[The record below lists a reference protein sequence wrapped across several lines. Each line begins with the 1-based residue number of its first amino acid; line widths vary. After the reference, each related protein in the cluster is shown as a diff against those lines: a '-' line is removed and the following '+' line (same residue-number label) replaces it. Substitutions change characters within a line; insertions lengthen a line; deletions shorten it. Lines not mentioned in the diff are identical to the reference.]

1 MKSVLGLFS
10 KIAKGNQGE
19 TLVLESITKLLRNND
34 TKETN
39 FFIIPKVQIEDGTT
53 SREIDIVLLHPL
65 FGLFIIEVKNWD
77 KLIITDEN
85 NPFEQA
91 KEYKNLLLTKI
102 KDELGKIAINVE
114 FRVIFPKL
122 TYDDAKEFFLENKN
136 LSAYKQHSF
145 FKEDLETKENFKRF
159 FSSLSPIL
167 PNKKEFLTVASL
179 LVNKEKLKKNEDK
192 IIPIISNDEILYFDH
207 KQLSV
212 LNGYTDG
219 FRIIRGVAGTGK
231 TIILSHFINNK
242 VNNGEVEKFLILCFN
257 KRLVENINTIF
268 ENNIHKSS
276 INIHS
281 LFAFLNL
288 IKFDFEKCRINND
301 TSFEEKYR
309 IFETDIALEEF
320 SFKFSEYLKIN
331 PIDYFICDETQD
343 MPAGFMRIIYEKI
356 KDCIF
361 FIDEAQKFYS
371 YSMNDISNIFHH
383 EKFEKLSMQGRVKNL
398 KNVYRT
404 PSNIAKCAFEILSND
419 DKLNQ
424 YYKKSYYLKDSF
436 LNDINFVLEDGKIY
450 LDNWNDLENLK
461 DLLQKQINETIV
473 LTPFKRQIEIIE
485 KLIKSINKEDLIKV
499 MTIQSVKGLESKNIL
514 IMNFDSYLEKCVDAE
529 KDIFYRKIYVILT
542 RAQNELYIS
551 IDTNNLADLQS
562 KKIVEIINK
571 YKTPSNQITIKVQED
586 RLKIANLSK
595 IVSNNK
601 DEVKKT
607 AEIVVLG
614 AELFAVIAGL
624 FS

>member
-1 MKSVLGLFS
+1 
-10 KIAKGNQGE
+10 
-19 TLVLESITKLLRNND
+19 
-34 TKETN
+34 
-39 FFIIPKVQIEDGTT
+39 
-53 SREIDIVLLHPL
+53 
-65 FGLFIIEVKNWD
+65 
-77 KLIITDEN
+77 
-85 NPFEQA
+85 
-91 KEYKNLLLTKI
+91 
-102 KDELGKIAINVE
+102 
-114 FRVIFPKL
+114 
-122 TYDDAKEFFLENKN
+122 
-136 LSAYKQHSF
+136 
-145 FKEDLETKENFKRF
+145 
-159 FSSLSPIL
+159 
-167 PNKKEFLTVASL
+167 
-179 LVNKEKLKKNEDK
+179 
-192 IIPIISNDEILYFDH
+192 
-207 KQLSV
+207 
-212 LNGYTDG
+212 
-219 FRIIRGVAGTGK
+219 
-231 TIILSHFINNK
+231 
-242 VNNGEVEKFLILCFN
+242 
-257 KRLVENINTIF
+257 
-268 ENNIHKSS
+268 
-276 INIHS
+276 
-281 LFAFLNL
+281 
-288 IKFDFEKCRINND
+288 
-301 TSFEEKYR
+301 
-309 IFETDIALEEF
+309 
-320 SFKFSEYLKIN
+320 
-331 PIDYFICDETQD
+331 
-343 MPAGFMRIIYEKI
+343 MPAGFMRIICEKI

-473 LTPFKRQIEIIE
+473 LTPFNRQVEIIE

-551 IDTNNLADLQS
+551 IDTNNLDDLQS

>member
-1 MKSVLGLFS
+1 LLPPT
-10 KIAKGNQGE
+10 KGNNTGE
-19 TLVLESITKLLRNND
+19 VFPQYLESAIHIKSL
-34 TKETN
+34 
-39 FFIIPKVQIEDGTT
+39 
-53 SREIDIVLLHPL
+53 
-65 FGLFIIEVKNWD
+65 
-77 KLIITDEN
+77 
-85 NPFEQA
+85 PF
-91 KEYKNLLLTKI
+91 
-102 KDELGKIAINVE
+102 
-114 FRVIFPKL
+114 
-122 TYDDAKEFFLENKN
+122 
-136 LSAYKQHSF
+136 
-145 FKEDLETKENFKRF
+145 FKRF
-159 FSSLSPIL
+159 FSSLTPTL
-167 PNKKEFLTVASL
+167 PNKKEFLKIASL
-179 LVNKEKLKKNEDK
+179 LIDKEKIKNSEDK

-268 ENNIHKSS
+268 ENNIHKNS

-288 IKFDFEKCRINND
+288 IKFDFEKCKIKNE

-309 IFETDIALEEF
+309 IFETDVALEEF
-320 SFKFSEYLKIN
+320 SSKFSEYLKIN

-343 MPAGFMRIIYEKI
+343 MPAGFMRIIYEQI

-371 YSMNDISNIFHH
+371 YSMNDISNVFHH

-404 PSNIAKCAFEILSND
+404 PSNIAKCAFEVLSND

-436 LNDINFVLEDGKIY
+436 LNDINFVLEDGKIFV
-450 LDNWNDLENLK
+450 DNWNDLEDLK
-461 DLLQKQINETIV
+461 DIIQKQSNETIV
-473 LTPFKRQIEIIE
+473 LTPFKSQVETIEN
-485 KLIKSINKEDLIKV
+485 LIKSIDKQNLIKV
-499 MTIQSVKGLESKNIL
+499 MTIQSVKGLEAKNIL
-514 IMNFDSYLEKCVDAE
+514 IMNFDSYLSKCLEVE

-551 IDTNNLADLQS
+551 IDENKIKDDES
-562 KKIVEIINK
+562 KKIFDILNK
-571 YKTPSNQITIKVQED
+571 HKTPNSQITIKVEED
-586 RLKIANLSK
+586 KFKLANLSK
-595 IVSNNK
+595 IVSKK
-601 DEVKKT
+601 DELKKT
-607 AEIVVLG
+607 GEIVVLG
-614 AELFAVIAGL
+614 AELFSIIAGL
-624 FS
+624 FA

>member
-19 TLVLESITKLLRNND
+19 TLVLESITKLLRND
-34 TKETN
+34 DKKETN
-39 FFIIPKVQIEDGTT
+39 FFIIPKVQIEDGNT

-77 KLIITDEN
+77 KLLITKEN

-91 KEYKNLLLTKI
+91 KEYKNLLLSKI
-102 KDELGKIAINVE
+102 KDEFGKIAINVE

-268 ENNIHKSS
+268 ENNIHKNS

-288 IKFDFEKCRINND
+288 IKFDFEKCKIKNE

-309 IFETDIALEEF
+309 IFETDVALEEF
-320 SFKFSEYLKIN
+320 SSKFSEYLKIN

-343 MPAGFMRIIYEKI
+343 MPAGFMRIIYEQI

-371 YSMNDISNIFHH
+371 YSMNDISNVFHH

-404 PSNIAKCAFEILSND
+404 PSNIAKCAFEVLSND

-436 LNDINFVLEDGKIY
+436 LNDINFVLEDGKIFV
-450 LDNWNDLENLK
+450 DNWNDLEDLK
-461 DLLQKQINETIV
+461 DILQKQSNETIV
-473 LTPFKRQIEIIE
+473 LTPFKSQVETIEN
-485 KLIKSINKEDLIKV
+485 LIKSIDKQNLIKV
-499 MTIQSVKGLESKNIL
+499 MTIQSVKGLEAKNIL
-514 IMNFDSYLEKCVDAE
+514 IMNFDSYLSKCLEVE

-551 IDTNNLADLQS
+551 IDENKIKDDES
-562 KKIVEIINK
+562 KKIFYILNK
-571 YKTPSNQITIKVQED
+571 HKTPNSQITIKVEED
-586 RLKIANLSK
+586 KFKLANLSK
-595 IVSNNK
+595 IVSKK
-601 DEVKKT
+601 DELKKT
-607 AEIVVLG
+607 GEIVVLG
-614 AELFAVIAGL
+614 AELFSIIAGL
-624 FS
+624 FA

>member
-461 DLLQKQINETIV
+461 DLLHKQINETIV
-473 LTPFKRQIEIIE
+473 LTPFKRQVEIIE

>member
-19 TLVLESITKLLRNND
+19 TLVLESITKLLRND
-34 TKETN
+34 DKKETN
-39 FFIIPKVQIEDGTT
+39 FFIIPKVRIEDGNT

-77 KLIITDEN
+77 KLLITKEN

-91 KEYKNLLLTKI
+91 KEYKNLLLSKI
-102 KDELGKIAINVE
+102 KDEFGKIAINVE

-122 TYDDAKEFFLENKN
+122 TYEDAKEFFIENKH
-136 LSAYKQHSF
+136 LTTYKQHSF
-145 FKEDLETKENFKRF
+145 FKEDLQTKENFKRF
-159 FSSLSPIL
+159 FSSLTPTL
-167 PNKKEFLTVASL
+167 PNKKEFLKIASL
-179 LVNKEKLKKNEDK
+179 LIDKEKIKNSEDK

-268 ENNIHKSS
+268 ENNIHKNS

-288 IKFDFEKCRINND
+288 IKFDFEKCKIKNE

-309 IFETDIALEEF
+309 IFETDVALEEF
-320 SFKFSEYLKIN
+320 SSKFSEYLKIN

-343 MPAGFMRIIYEKI
+343 MPAGFMRIIYEQI

-371 YSMNDISNIFHH
+371 YSMNDISNVFHH

-404 PSNIAKCAFEILSND
+404 PSNIAKCAFEVLSND

-436 LNDINFVLEDGKIY
+436 LNDINFVLEDGKIFV
-450 LDNWNDLENLK
+450 DNWNDLEDLK
-461 DLLQKQINETIV
+461 DILQKQSNETIV
-473 LTPFKRQIEIIE
+473 LTPFKSQVETIEN
-485 KLIKSINKEDLIKV
+485 LIKSIDKQNLIKV
-499 MTIQSVKGLESKNIL
+499 MTIQSVKGLEAKNIL
-514 IMNFDSYLEKCVDAE
+514 IMNFDSYLSKCLEVE

-551 IDTNNLADLQS
+551 IDENKIKDDES
-562 KKIVEIINK
+562 KKIFDILNK
-571 YKTPSNQITIKVQED
+571 HKTPNSQITIKVEED
-586 RLKIANLSK
+586 KFKLANLSK
-595 IVSNNK
+595 IVSKK
-601 DEVKKT
+601 DELKKT
-607 AEIVVLG
+607 GEIVVLG
-614 AELFAVIAGL
+614 AELFSIIAGL
-624 FS
+624 FA

>member
-461 DLLQKQINETIV
+461 DLLHKQINETIV
-473 LTPFKRQIEIIE
+473 LTPFKRQVEIIE

-586 RLKIANLSK
+586 RLKLANLSK

-601 DEVKKT
+601 DEFKKT

>member
-461 DLLQKQINETIV
+461 DLLQKQINDTIV
-473 LTPFKRQIEIIE
+473 LTPFKRQVEIIE

>member
-34 TKETN
+34 NKESN
-39 FFIIPKVQIEDGTT
+39 FFIIPKVQIEDGNT

-77 KLIITDEN
+77 KLIITEEN

-91 KEYKNLLLTKI
+91 KEYKNLLLSKI
-102 KDELGKIAINVE
+102 KDEVGKAVINVE

-122 TYDDAKEFFLENKN
+122 TYKDAKEFFLENKH
-136 LSAYKQHSF
+136 LSAYKQQSF
-145 FKEDLETKENFKRF
+145 FNEDLQTKENFKRF
-159 FSSLSPIL
+159 FNSLSPIL
-167 PNKKEFLTVASL
+167 PNKKEFLKIASL
-179 LVNKEKLKKNEDK
+179 LIDKEKIRKSEDK

-231 TIILSHFINNK
+231 TIILSHFVNNK

-268 ENNIHKSS
+268 NSNPHKNS

-288 IKFDFEKCRINND
+288 IKFDYEKCKIKNE

-309 IFETDIALEEF
+309 IFETDVALEEF
-320 SFKFSEYLKIN
+320 SSKFKEYLKIN

-343 MPAGFMRIIYEKI
+343 MPAGFMRIIYEQI

-383 EKFEKLSMQGRVKNL
+383 KRFEKLSMQGRVKNL

-436 LNDINFVLEDGKIY
+436 LNDINFVLEDGKIFI
-450 LDNWNDLENLK
+450 DNWNDLENLK
-461 DLLQKQINETIV
+461 NILEKQIQETIV
-473 LTPFKRQIEIIE
+473 LTPFKSQIEIIE
-485 KLIKSINKEDLIKV
+485 SLIKSINKQDFIKV
-499 MTIQSVKGLESKNIL
+499 MTIQSVKGLEAKNVL
-514 IMNFDSYLEKCVDAE
+514 IMNFDSYLSKCIDAE
-529 KDIFYRKIYVILT
+529 KDIFYRKLYVILT
-542 RAQNELYIS
+542 RAQNEVYIS
-551 IDTNNLADLQS
+551 IDENKIKDEIS
-562 KKIVEIINK
+562 KKVFDILKK
-571 YKTPSNQITIKVQED
+571 YKTSNNQINIKIDEKKFKLV
-586 RLKIANLSK
+586 NLSK
-595 IVSNNK
+595 INTSK
-601 DEVKKT
+601 DEMKKT
-607 AEIVVLG
+607 GELVVLG
-614 AELFAVIAGL
+614 AELFSIIAGL
-624 FS
+624 FT

>member
-34 TKETN
+34 NKETN
-39 FFIIPKVQIEDGTT
+39 FFIIPKVQIEDGST
-53 SREIDIVLLHPL
+53 SREMDIVLLHPL

-77 KLIITDEN
+77 KLLITKEN

-91 KEYKNLLLTKI
+91 KEYKNLLLSKI
-102 KDELGKIAINVE
+102 KDEFGKIAINVE

-122 TYDDAKEFFLENKN
+122 TYDDAKEFFIENKH
-136 LSAYKQHSF
+136 LTAYKQHSF
-145 FKEDLETKENFKRF
+145 FKEDLQTKENFKRF
-159 FSSLSPIL
+159 FSSLSPTL
-167 PNKKEFLTVASL
+167 TNKKEFLKIASL
-179 LVNKEKLKKNEDK
+179 LIDKEKIKNSEDK

-268 ENNIHKSS
+268 ENNIHKTS

-288 IKFDFEKCRINND
+288 IKFDFEKCKIKNE

-320 SFKFSEYLKIN
+320 SSKFKEYLKIN

-343 MPAGFMRIIYEKI
+343 MPAGFMRIIYEQI
-356 KDCIF
+356 RDCIF

-371 YSMNDISNIFHH
+371 YSMNDISNVFHH

-436 LNDINFVLEDGKIY
+436 LNDINFVLEEGKIFV
-450 LDNWNDLENLK
+450 DNWNDLENLK
-461 DLLQKQINETIV
+461 DILKKQVQETIV
-473 LTPFKRQIEIIE
+473 LTPFKSQVEIIE
-485 KLIKSINKEDLIKV
+485 NLIKSINKQDLIKV
-499 MTIQSVKGLESKNIL
+499 MTIQSVKGLEAKNIL
-514 IMNFDSYLEKCVDAE
+514 VMNFDSYLSKCIEAE
-529 KDIFYRKIYVILT
+529 KDIFYRKLYVILT

-551 IDTNNLADLQS
+551 IDEHKIKDDAS
-562 KKIVEIINK
+562 KKIFDVLIK
-571 YKTPSNQITIKVQED
+571 HKTTNNQITIKVEEEKFK
-586 RLKIANLSK
+586 LANLSK
-595 IVSNNK
+595 IVSKK
-601 DEVKKT
+601 DELKKT
-607 AEIVVLG
+607 GEIVVLG
-614 AELFAVIAGL
+614 AELFSIIAGL
-624 FS
+624 FA

>member
-361 FIDEAQKFYS
+361 FIDEAQKVLHKDYLPQVDVCRESRFEYIFATQDEILLK
-371 YSMNDISNIFHH
+371 NKLGSN
-383 EKFEKLSMQGRVKNL
+383 KFEELYVNIVSKYSFETNSNNL
-398 KNVYRT
+398 NNK
-404 PSNIAKCAFEILSND
+404 FEYID
-419 DKLNQ
+419 LNT
-424 YYKKSYYLKDSF
+424 
-436 LNDINFVLEDGKIY
+436 N
-450 LDNWNDLENLK
+450 
-461 DLLQKQINETIV
+461 
-473 LTPFKRQIEIIE
+473 R
-485 KLIKSINKEDLIKV
+485 KSIANPMFIDKKDLIKV
-499 MTIQSVKGLESKNIL
+499 EHEFQKSTLVLSHSDYLSSKNEIYIL
-514 IMNFDSYLEKCVDAE
+514 KYDETLIEDYK
-529 KDIFYRKIYVILT
+529 VIIQT
-542 RAQNELYIS
+542 IDDHIIECKYIS
-551 IDTNNLADLQS
+551 HPN
-562 KKIVEIINK
+562 KKAFMRKYNIKKVDYMYLFEESINFEVEEELE
-571 YKTPSNQITIKVQED
+571 ED
-586 RLKIANLSK
+586 C
-595 IVSNNK
+595 
-601 DEVKKT
+601 
-607 AEIVVLG
+607 G
-614 AELFAVIAGL
+614 
-624 FS
+624 